1 MVKRVF
7 QALCKI
13 PLCFIFFKI
22 FLSSWEIDEWWE
34 ISGRRIVFSFVW
46 FRKEIR
52 DKLIIEGV
60 QVVSTL
66 TQKCGKK
73 NTSKLPKLHFL
84 FLDIQ
89 PPITF
94 FFLNQPFIPSLSLSL
109 SLHFEMGFVSTS
121 CLIGCFL
128 SLSFLRKYLLR
139 QAHKTYVLLT
149 CEFHLCGTYM
159 SVKHESHESVSYK
172 IFSSLYFLCPWGG
185 IFIVWHFTS

>member
-1 MVKRVF
+1 MSKWFPLWPKNVGR
-7 QALCKI
+7 KI
-13 PLCFIFFKI
+13 HPSYLNYIFYSLIFSPPL
-22 FLSSWEIDEWWE
+22 
-34 ISGRRIVFSFVW
+34 
-46 FRKEIR
+46 
-52 DKLIIEGV
+52 
-60 QVVSTL
+60 
-66 TQKCGKK
+66 
-73 NTSKLPKLHFL
+73 H
-84 FLDIQ
+84 
-89 PPITF
+89 F
-94 FFLNQPFIPSLSLSL
+94 FFLINPSFLLSLSLSL

-159 SVKHESHESVSYK
+159 SVKHESHEPVSYK